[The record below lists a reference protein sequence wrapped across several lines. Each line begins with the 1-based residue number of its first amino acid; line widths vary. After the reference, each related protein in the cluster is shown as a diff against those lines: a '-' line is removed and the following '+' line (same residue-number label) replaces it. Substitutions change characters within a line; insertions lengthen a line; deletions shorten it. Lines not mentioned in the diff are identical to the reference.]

1 MHIFIFGPRRIACNL
16 HDGLGPGE
24 PQSWQWHQ
32 PRGEQRPAQ
41 SPRASAR
48 GRLGSDPAARLGR
61 SGAERLLEPHGHASG
76 GGGRRDPLQS
86 PGSRNCRGR
95 DRALPAAVAR
105 ARRVAS
111 AAQGGWAT
119 APREAGERAGC
130 PASSESAL
138 RGWDRGSGQR
148 GPARG
153 QGVGCCR
160 AASARPGPGA
170 GGGRRRVAG
179 PDRGG
184 GGSVPRVGPAGTY
197 PRRHSHR
204 QRQQQQRREE
214 EDGEGPVPQQRP
226 QARRGHL
233 CGDTRLGR
241 EREQRAP
248 LPP

>member
-16 HDGLGPGE
+16 QDGLGPRE

-41 SPRASAR
+41 SSRASAR

-76 GGGRRDPLQS
+76 GGGRRGPLQS
-86 PGSRNCRGR
+86 PGSRNCRAR
-95 DRALPAAVAR
+95 DGALSAAVAR

-119 APREAGERAGC
+119 APREAGERAVC

-153 QGVGCCR
+153 QGVG
-160 AASARPGPGA
+160 A
-170 GGGRRRVAG
+170 GGWRGRTG
-179 PDRGG
+179 EGG
-184 GGSVPRVGPAGTY
+184 APFPAWAPQALTRVGTATGRGSSSSGVRKRMAKDRYLSSGRKHVEAISVGT
-197 PRRHSHR
+197 H
-204 QRQQQQRREE
+204 
-214 EDGEGPVPQQRP
+214 G
-226 QARRGHL
+226 
-233 CGDTRLGR
+233 
-241 EREQRAP
+241 
-248 LPP
+248 